1 MGVCRVVASDQCQHN
16 THRSRRQRRRIII
29 MAGKADPYAGIEF
42 DEINEATALEP
53 DEIKCLKNCFD
64 LFDSK
69 KQDFLSADDL
79 DEILRAM
86 GFRPSKEELMDILAE
101 IDEDGS
107 GEIEFG
113 EFCQLCAKFLV
124 EDPDI
129 ETMKRELK
137 DAFRIYDKNGEG
149 FITMDT
155 LRGLISE
162 LLSPLTPE
170 ELDGLIAELDEDG
183 SGTMDFDEF
192 CEMMMS
198 APEN

>member
-1 MGVCRVVASDQCQHN
+1 MGSFLEELTQTPGPDV
-16 THRSRRQRRRIII
+16 
-29 MAGKADPYAGIEF
+29 MAFRADPYADIDFE
-42 DEINEATALEP
+42 DINEATGLEN
-53 DEIKCLKNCFD
+53 DEIKCLKTCFD

-86 GFRPSKEELMDILAE
+86 GFRPSKEELLDILAE

-129 ETMKRELK
+129 DTMKRELK

-162 LLSPLTPE
+162 LLSPLTTE
-170 ELDGLIAELDEDG
+170 ELDGIIAELDEDG